1 MIEGREEREKFGK
14 NLFYVLI
21 WLGEESMRERRDA
34 ERERGLRKSLFYLF
48 IRGCRGE
55 SGEKS
60 EKERLRE
67 VVGRSQFIHFSGGG
81 EES

>member
-1 MIEGREEREKFGK
+1 
-14 NLFYVLI
+14 
-21 WLGEESMRERRDA
+21 MR
-34 ERERGLRKSLFYLF
+34 RERGLRKSLFYLF

-60 EKERLRE
+60 EKERLRA